1 MIIAKKDLVV
11 KEEQIKSLEKDK
23 VDIKIKSNGNCVE
36 NAASKKE
43 KKMKKKKNV
52 LSKKLKGVEAGNIL
66 ETDSNQNVSKVIP
79 NVPVSNSFSILDED
93 NLQDETPPNISTL
106 SKVLSSSDSRLSSNT
121 SQEIS
126 TSLATSLLSISS
138 DDASGVGK
146 SSGNSNKTEAEIA
159 KVLLKF
165 SQSLE
170 DSLEL
175 MNHINYKLGDQAK

>member
-1 MIIAKKDLVV
+1 MIIAKEDLVV

-23 VDIKIKSNGNCVE
+23 VDIKIESNGNCVE
-36 NAASKKE
+36 NASSKKE

-52 LSKKLKGVEAGNIL
+52 LSKELKGVEAGNIL

-79 NVPVSNSFSILDED
+79 NVPVSNSFSILDGD

-146 SSGNSNKTEAEIA
+146 SSGNSTK
-159 KVLLKF
+159 LKLKLQKCF
-165 SQSLE
+165 SS
-170 DSLEL
+170 SPRV
-175 MNHINYKLGDQAK
+175 